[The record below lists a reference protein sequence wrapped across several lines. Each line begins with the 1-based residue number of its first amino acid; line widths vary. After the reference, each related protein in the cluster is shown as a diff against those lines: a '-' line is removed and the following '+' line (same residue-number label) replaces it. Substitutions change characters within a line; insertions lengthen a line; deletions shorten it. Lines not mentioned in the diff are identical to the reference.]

1 MEVTKKYWK
10 TYKYAPHKDNKRW
23 DEREKLL
30 KENVDWNLGKENF
43 TGEIWRVV
51 STLRPRVN
59 NARAP
64 PYDAYKTKT
73 NTYFY
78 GCRRYCV
85 SRDWKVC

>member
-10 TYKYAPHKDNKRW
+10 TYKYAPHKDNKRQ
-23 DEREKLL
+23 RETIKRECGLEFG
-30 KENVDWNLGKENF
+30 KRKFHGWNMACCF
-43 TGEIWRVV
+43 HVATARQY
-51 STLRPRVN
+51 